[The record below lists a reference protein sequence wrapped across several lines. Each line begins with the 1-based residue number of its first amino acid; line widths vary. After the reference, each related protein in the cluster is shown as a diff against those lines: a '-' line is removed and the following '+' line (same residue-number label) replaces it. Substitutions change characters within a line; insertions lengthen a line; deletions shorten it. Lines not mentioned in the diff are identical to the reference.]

1 MKILLQIFVI
11 LLFFGCTNYY
21 NVTQNAPLVDLVVQQ
36 DKYSLIFKHHFYKN
50 FKDYNKNLAKVIV
63 ETNLSFTSS
72 KTLSSN
78 GDNHL
83 TLVKGV
89 VDFKILNISNAVVIN
104 TGSISSSINTGN
116 VSSLYGVDEN
126 NNFVKERISKNLAS
140 KLYRTV
146 LLNINSS
153 EN

>member
-21 NVTQNAPLVDLVVQQ
+21 NVNQNVPLVDLVVQQ

-50 FKDYNKNLAKVIV
+50 FKNYDKDLAKFTV
-63 ETNLSFTSS
+63 ETKLSFTSS
-72 KTLSSN
+72 NALSNN
-78 GDNHL
+78 GDGNL
-83 TLVKGV
+83 SLIVGK
-89 VDFKILNISNAVVIN
+89 VDFKISNMSNAQIIRI
-104 TGSISSSINTGN
+104 GSIKSSITTGAT
-116 VSSLYGVDEN
+116 SSLYSVDEN

-140 KLYRTV
+140 KLYRKV
-146 LLNINSS
+146 LLSINYS

>member
-1 MKILLQIFVI
+1 MKIILQIFII
-11 LLFFGCTNYY
+11 LFYFGCSNI
-21 NVTQNAPLVDLVVQQ
+21 NNIAQNPPLINLIVQQ

-50 FKDYNKNLAKVIV
+50 FKTFDKNLAKITV

-72 KTLSSN
+72 NALSNN
-78 GDNHL
+78 GDKNL
-83 TLVKGV
+83 TIINGI
-89 VDFKILNISNAVVIN
+89 VDFKIFNASNTKIIKTGSIKTSIN
-104 TGSISSSINTGN
+104 TGS

-140 KLYRTV
+140 KLYRKV
-146 LLNINSS
+146 LLGIKYN